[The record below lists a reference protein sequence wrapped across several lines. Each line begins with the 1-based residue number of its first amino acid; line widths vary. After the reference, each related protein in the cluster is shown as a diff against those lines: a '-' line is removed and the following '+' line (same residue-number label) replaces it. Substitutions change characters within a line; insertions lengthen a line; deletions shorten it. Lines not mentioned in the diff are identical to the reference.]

1 MEALIIRHLVDFEE
15 AFRCAYKLDDE
26 IWEELG
32 NAARKWAE
40 EKGWDFD
47 IDLEEDE
54 FWTAPKSWKLPKES
68 TENTEQDYLAYF
80 EFDGAP
86 DDDWEA
92 SNPNVDYLAVTRL
105 CRATKRGMLGFRWK
119 PSYFTEGNKVAWR
132 KFMEKPAER
141 IAQDTGLTYENK
153 SGRFYLQTIVDLE
166 TLAKAIEDDAI
177 EDALIPIRSTLDS
190 LAAAVPTLTELL
202 LQAKKQFKK

>member
-1 MEALIIRHLVDFEE
+1 
-15 AFRCAYKLDDE
+15 
-26 IWEELG
+26 
-32 NAARKWAE
+32 
-40 EKGWDFD
+40 
-47 IDLEEDE
+47 
-54 FWTAPKSWKLPKES
+54 
-68 TENTEQDYLAYF
+68 
-80 EFDGAP
+80 
-86 DDDWEA
+86 
-92 SNPNVDYLAVTRL
+92 
-105 CRATKRGMLGFRWK
+105 
-119 PSYFTEGNKVAWR
+119 
-132 KFMEKPAER
+132 MEKPAER